1 MFLQSFCVCVR
12 QLFHFFLIERV
23 NAPDFI
29 HFGNCT
35 FISTTHNFRSH
46 SHISI
51 IAMPNRSS
59 CCCCFFFCMSWSV
72 LFVCL
77 ISCRSLVFGAWNFL
91 CCSVTFLSNILL
103 LIGIHMLSH
112 GSAVV
117 CIYIVLFF
125 SLFLLSAFFFLV
137 LFYCFG
143 CHHRVFC
150 LIVSRSICGSD
161 AYRIHPVARALSSY
175 RTLCRALCLI
185 RLSLH
190 CDRMKWSWIE
200 LNWIKTS
207 VYCIER
213 REWKSQPNIQ
223 TQNNTDTVHTPTK
236 KNIQRMTR
244 RHKSTM
250 KGNAYSNKSRIY
262 LSSICLWIC
271 LKKQSRKRFLKK
283 TGNHAILPR
292 KLTDFIENWHW
303 FAKYRAISVSNRQCQ
318 SHTIY
323 LYYTNIT

>member
-1 MFLQSFCVCVR
+1 MFLQSFCVCSAIVSFLFDRACERTRFHQFR
-12 QLFHFFLIERV
+12 QLHLHFDHTQFQIAFTHLDHCDAESIFLLLLL
-23 NAPDFI
+23 
-29 HFGNCT
+29 
-35 FISTTHNFRSH
+35 
-46 SHISI
+46 
-51 IAMPNRSS
+51 
-59 CCCCFFFCMSWSV
+59 FFCMSWSV

-150 LIVSRSICGSD
+150 LIVSRSSCGSD

-236 KNIQRMTR
+236 E
-244 RHKSTM
+244 H
-250 KGNAYSNKSRIY
+250 
-262 LSSICLWIC
+262 
-271 LKKQSRKRFLKK
+271 
-283 TGNHAILPR
+283 P
-292 KLTDFIENWHW
+292 
-303 FAKYRAISVSNRQCQ
+303 
-318 SHTIY
+318 
-323 LYYTNIT
+323 TNDKETQKHHERECIFK